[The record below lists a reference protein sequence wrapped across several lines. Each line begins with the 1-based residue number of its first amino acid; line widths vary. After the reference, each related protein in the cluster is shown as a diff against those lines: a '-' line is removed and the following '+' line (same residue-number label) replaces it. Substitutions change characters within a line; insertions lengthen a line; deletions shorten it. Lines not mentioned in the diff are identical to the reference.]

1 MRKLFFFL
9 ILLASVIVW
18 AGDVILAS
26 SYVPQAILA
35 KQIAP
40 GTSHSITF
48 GGSYVLCDPQKDSDS
63 HIGDCK
69 TPHHFVKSE
78 DIDGAQFHIDF
89 NLFKWTWPKTQNPE
103 GDENWDGHFL
113 GGGLFLNSHYAMA
126 HEVGISPTI
135 VQWIGPFYLGAAYDL
150 SLGHY
155 SSQNLFTG
163 SFNLGGGFMGF
174 MSNHGIG
181 FGTHGGIRQMHFL
194 NVGYKEEYSN
204 TDNKIFNSSTPQ
216 YSGKHN
222 IEENIFYY
230 GLDFL
235 IYSNSP
241 LLNESN
247 RKGHYAFLSSFE
259 MGIRTDNNSLMYF
272 AFSFSVLL

>member
-1 MRKLFFFL
+1 MRKLFFFI
-9 ILLASVIVW
+9 ILLASAFVW
-18 AGDVILAS
+18 AGDVIMVS
-26 SYVPQAILA
+26 SYVPQAIMA
-35 KQIAP
+35 KQIAS

-48 GGSYVLCDPQKDSDS
+48 GGSYVLCDNKKDSGT
-63 HIGDCK
+63 HIDGCE
-69 TPHHFVKSE
+69 TPHHFVESK

-89 NLFKWTWPKTQNPE
+89 NLFKWTWPKTQNSE
-103 GDENWDGHFL
+103 GAENWNGHFL
-113 GGGLFLNSHYAMA
+113 GGGLFLNTHYAMA
-126 HEVGISPTI
+126 LEAGISPML
-135 VQWIGPFYLGAAYDL
+135 VQWIGPFYLGAAYEL

-194 NVGYKEEYSN
+194 NVSYKDYPN
-204 TDNKIFNSSTPQ
+204 TDNHIGNSISAQ
-216 YSGKHN
+216 NSGKHN
-222 IEENIFYY
+222 IDENIFYY

-235 IYSNSP
+235 IYTNLP

-247 RKGHYAFLSSFE
+247 SNGHYAFLSSFE
-259 MGIRTDNNSLMYF
+259 MGIRTNNNSLMYF
-272 AFSFSVLL
+272 GFSFSVLL